1 MKTLSK
7 KLLTACLALMVAVV
21 MAVPA
26 FAADN
31 SNTLIERDY
40 TPYISYE
47 EQRNRFIADAE
58 NNGSKSNISA
68 ALEHMQ
74 QVQDIASGKLV
85 PITPYATSQNLNV
98 PFYSQENNYYC
109 GPATTRQTY
118 RFFLR
123 TYVNLPS
130 QSQIAS
136 ALGTTTDGTDTNRI
150 ATYLNNA
157 FGLGYQV
164 LWYWDNSTLP
174 TLVTNNIGTGA
185 PIILHVS
192 ISNANAGR
200 NGINDTSKWPYT
212 TSGHYMNLNGYTDS
226 GRVCNVTDPYADR
239 VSGYSSGKYSVTY
252 TAVNNVCDRAI
263 F

>member
-1 MKTLSK
+1 MKTRSK
-7 KLLTACLALMVAVV
+7 KILTVCLALMMAVV

-26 FAADN
+26 FATDD

-58 NNGSKSNISA
+58 NNGSEANISD

-85 PITPYATSQNLNV
+85 PITPYATSQNLDV
-98 PFYSQENNYYC
+98 PFYSQENDHYC

-118 RFFLR
+118 RFFLH
-123 TYVNLPS
+123 TDVNLPS
-130 QSQIAS
+130 QSQIAHE
-136 ALGTTTDGTDTNRI
+136 LKTTTSGTDTNNI
-150 ATYLNNA
+150 ATYLNDT

-164 LWYWDNSTLP
+164 LWSWDNSTLP
-174 TLVTNNIGTGA
+174 ALVTNNIGIGV

-192 ISNANAGR
+192 ISDTNAGR
-200 NGINDTSKWPYT
+200 SGINDTSRWPYT
-212 TSGHYMNLNGYTDS
+212 TSGHYMNLNGYTNS

-239 VSGYSSGKYSVTY
+239 VNGYSSGKYSVTY

>member
-58 NNGSKSNISA
+58 NNGSESNISA

-123 TYVNLPS
+123 TDVNLPS

-136 ALGTTTDGTDTNRI
+136 ALGTTTTYGTDTNGI
-150 ATYLNNA
+150 AT
-157 FGLGYQV
+157 
-164 LWYWDNSTLP
+164 
-174 TLVTNNIGTGA
+174 
-185 PIILHVS
+185 
-192 ISNANAGR
+192 
-200 NGINDTSKWPYT
+200 
-212 TSGHYMNLNGYTDS
+212 
-226 GRVCNVTDPYADR
+226 
-239 VSGYSSGKYSVTY
+239 
-252 TAVNNVCDRAI
+252 
-263 F
+263 

>member
-1 MKTLSK
+1 
-7 KLLTACLALMVAVV
+7 

-26 FAADN
+26 FATDD

-58 NNGSKSNISA
+58 NNGSEANISD

-85 PITPYATSQNLNV
+85 PITPYATSQNLDV
-98 PFYSQENNYYC
+98 PFYSQENDHYC

-118 RFFLR
+118 RFFLH
-123 TYVNLPS
+123 TDVNLPS
-130 QSQIAS
+130 QSQIAHE
-136 ALGTTTDGTDTNRI
+136 LKTTTSGTDTNNI

>member
-1 MKTLSK
+1 MKTRSK
-7 KLLTACLALMVAVV
+7 KILTVCLALMMAVV

-26 FAADN
+26 FATDD

-58 NNGSKSNISA
+58 NNGSEANISD

-85 PITPYATSQNLNV
+85 PITPYATSQNLDV
-98 PFYSQENNYYC
+98 PFYSQENDHYC

-118 RFFLR
+118 RFFLH
-123 TYVNLPS
+123 TDVNLPS
-130 QSQIAS
+130 QSQIAHE
-136 ALGTTTDGTDTNRI
+136 LKTTTSGTDTNNI

-164 LWYWDNSTLP
+164 LWSWDNSTLP
-174 TLVTNNIGTGA
+174 ALVTNNIGIGV

-192 ISNANAGR
+192 ISDTNAGR
-200 NGINDTSKWPYT
+200 SGINDTSRWPYT
-212 TSGHYMNLNGYTDS
+212 TSGHYMNLNGYTNS

>member
-98 PFYSQENNYYC
+98 PFYSQENKHYC

-118 RFFLR
+118 RFFCAPMS
-123 TYVNLPS
+123 TSLPS
-130 QSQIAS
+130 RKSQVRWEQQPT
-136 ALGTTTDGTDTNRI
+136 AL
-150 ATYLNNA
+150 
-157 FGLGYQV
+157 
-164 LWYWDNSTLP
+164 
-174 TLVTNNIGTGA
+174 
-185 PIILHVS
+185 ILTKSPH
-192 ISNANAGR
+192 I
-200 NGINDTSKWPYT
+200 
-212 TSGHYMNLNGYTDS
+212 
-226 GRVCNVTDPYADR
+226 
-239 VSGYSSGKYSVTY
+239 
-252 TAVNNVCDRAI
+252 
-263 F
+263 

>member
-1 MKTLSK
+1 MENLNKRIFTI
-7 KLLTACLALMVAVV
+7 CLALVMSVSMALPTLAVDEG
-21 MAVPA
+21 A
-26 FAADN
+26 N
-31 SNTLIERDY
+31 SIERDY

-47 EQRNRFIADAE
+47 EQRNQFISNAE
-58 NNGSKSNISA
+58 INHSEKSISD

-85 PITPYATSQNLNV
+85 PVVPYSTSENLNV
-98 PFYSQENNYYC
+98 PFYSQETSYYC

-118 RFFLR
+118 RFFLH
-123 TYVNLPS
+123 TDVNLPS

-136 ALGTTTDGTDTNRI
+136 ALGTTTSGTDTNRI

-174 TLVTNNIGTGA
+174 DLVMNNIGIGA

-192 ISNANAGR
+192 ISNSNAGR
-200 NGINDTSKWPYT
+200 SGIDDTSRWPYT
-212 TSGHYMNLNGYTDS
+212 TSGHYMNLNGYTNS

-239 VSGYSSGKYSVTY
+239 VDGYGSGKYSVTY

>member
-98 PFYSQENNYYC
+98 PFYSQETSTI
-109 GPATTRQTY
+109 AALQRQGRLIVSFCAPMSTS
-118 RFFLR
+118 
-123 TYVNLPS
+123 LPS
-130 QSQIAS
+130 RKSQVRWEQQPT
-136 ALGTTTDGTDTNRI
+136 AL
-150 ATYLNNA
+150 
-157 FGLGYQV
+157 
-164 LWYWDNSTLP
+164 
-174 TLVTNNIGTGA
+174 
-185 PIILHVS
+185 ILTKSPH
-192 ISNANAGR
+192 I
-200 NGINDTSKWPYT
+200 
-212 TSGHYMNLNGYTDS
+212 
-226 GRVCNVTDPYADR
+226 
-239 VSGYSSGKYSVTY
+239 
-252 TAVNNVCDRAI
+252 
-263 F
+263 

>member
-7 KLLTACLALMVAVV
+7 KILTVCLALMMAVV

-26 FAADN
+26 FATDD

-58 NNGSKSNISA
+58 NNGSEANISD

-85 PITPYATSQNLNV
+85 PITPYATSQNLDV
-98 PFYSQENNYYC
+98 PFYSQENDHYC

-118 RFFLR
+118 RFFLH
-123 TYVNLPS
+123 TDVNLPS
-130 QSQIAS
+130 QSQIAHE
-136 ALGTTTDGTDTNRI
+136 LKTTTSGTDTNNI

-164 LWYWDNSTLP
+164 LWSWDNSTLP

-226 GRVCNVTDPYADR
+226 GRVYNVTDPYADR

>member
-7 KLLTACLALMVAVV
+7 KILTVCLALMMAVV

-26 FAADN
+26 FATDD

-58 NNGSKSNISA
+58 NNGSEANISD

-85 PITPYATSQNLNV
+85 PITPYATSQNLDV
-98 PFYSQENNYYC
+98 PFYSQENDHYC

-118 RFFLR
+118 RFFLH
-123 TYVNLPS
+123 TDVNLPS
-130 QSQIAS
+130 QSQIAHE
-136 ALGTTTDGTDTNRI
+136 LKTTTSGTDTNNI

-164 LWYWDNSTLP
+164 LWSWDNSTLP

-200 NGINDTSKWPYT
+200 NGINDTSRWPYT
-212 TSGHYMNLNGYTDS
+212 TSGHYMNLNGYTNS